1 MPPDSTAAAP
11 VLPATDGA
19 ATGLAG
25 VHARIAAAAQAVGRS
40 PAAVTL
46 IAVSKTQPAERIA
59 ALARAGQ
66 RDFGENYL
74 QEALPKITALA
85 PLGLTWHF
93 IGRLQSN
100 KTREVANHF
109 AWLHS
114 LDRLKLA
121 ERLSAQRPPEL
132 PALQCLLE
140 VNADAET
147 SKGGVD
153 FVALG
158 ELAAAVRELPGLSL
172 RGFMAMPAP
181 RENPDDQRAIFAD
194 VVARLSPLMAG
205 LDTLSLGTSGDFEAA
220 IAAGST
226 MVRIG
231 TAVFGPRPTR

>member
-1 MPPDSTAAAP
+1 MPPDSPERPAAFSSAPTAEQALTT
-11 VLPATDGA
+11 VQ
-19 ATGLAG
+19 
-25 VHARIAAAAQAVGRS
+25 ARIAAAARASGRDA
-40 PAAVTL
+40 AAVKL
-46 IAVSKTQPAERIA
+46 VAVSKTQTAERIA

-74 QEALPKITALA
+74 QEAIPKIRELA

-100 KTREVANHF
+100 KTRDVASHF
-109 AWLHS
+109 AWVHS

-140 VNADAET
+140 INADAEA

-158 ELAAAVRELPGLSL
+158 ELVAAVRELPGLAL

-181 RENPDDQRAIFAD
+181 REEPAAQRAVFAD
-194 VVARLSPLMAG
+194 LVARLSPLRAG
-205 LDTLSLGTSGDFEAA
+205 LDILSLGTSGDFEAA

-231 TAVFGPRPTR
+231 TAVFGPRPAR

>member
-1 MPPDSTAAAP
+1 MPPDSPEVLAVSPSDESATAA
-11 VLPATDGA
+11 
-19 ATGLAG
+19 LAG

-40 PAAVTL
+40 AAAVTL
-46 IAVSKTQPAERIA
+46 VAVSKTQPAERIA

-132 PALQCLLE
+132 PPLQCLVE

-147 SKGGVD
+147 SKGGID

-158 ELAAAVRELPGLSL
+158 ELVAAIRELPGLTL

-181 RENPDDQRAIFAD
+181 REEAQAQRAIFAE
-194 VVARLSPLMAG
+194 VVARVSPLMPG

-231 TAVFGPRPTR
+231 TAVFGARPAR

>member
-1 MPPDSTAAAP
+1 MT
-11 VLPATDGA
+11 
-19 ATGLAG
+19 LAG
-25 VHARIAAAAQAVGRS
+25 VHERISQAAQGAGRS
-40 PAAVTL
+40 AAAVTL
-46 IAVSKTQPAERIA
+46 VAVSKTQPAGRIA
-59 ALARAGQ
+59 ALARAGH

-74 QEALPKITALA
+74 QEALPKIRELA
-85 PLGLTWHF
+85 SLGLTWHF

-121 ERLSAQRPPEL
+121 ERLSAQRPPSL
-132 PALQCLLE
+132 PPLQCLIE

-153 FVALG
+153 LGALD
-158 ELAAAVRELPGLSL
+158 ELVGAVRELPGLTL

-181 RENPDDQRAIFAD
+181 REDPMAQRAVFAD
-194 VVARLSPLMAG
+194 LVARLSPLMAG

-220 IAAGST
+220 VAAGST

-231 TAVFGPRPTR
+231 TAVFGPRAAR

>member
-1 MPPDSTAAAP
+1 MGAIAANLQA
-11 VLPATDGA
+11 VRD
-19 ATGLAG
+19 
-25 VHARIAAAAQAVGRS
+25 RIARATRAAGRPAEAVS
-40 PAAVTL
+40 L
-46 IAVSKTQPAERIA
+46 LAVSKTQPAARVA
-59 ALARAGQ
+59 ALAAEGQ
-66 RDFGENYL
+66 RDFGENYV
-74 QEALPKITALA
+74 QEALPKMAALTE
-85 PLGLTWHF
+85 LGLTWHF

-100 KTREVANHF
+100 KTREVATHF
-109 AWLHS
+109 DWLHS

-172 RGFMAMPAP
+172 RGFMALPAP

>member
-1 MPPDSTAAAP
+1 MESAAAA
-11 VLPATDGA
+11 LE
-19 ATGLAG
+19 G
-25 VHARIAAAAQAVGRS
+25 VHVRIAAAARAAGRS
-40 PAAVTL
+40 AAAVTL
-46 IAVSKTQPAERIA
+46 VAVSKTQPADRIA
-59 ALARAGQ
+59 ALARMGQ

-74 QEALPKITALA
+74 QEALPKIGTLA

-109 AWLHS
+109 AWVHS

-121 ERLSAQRPPEL
+121 ERLSAQRPSEL
-132 PALQCLLE
+132 PALQCLIE

-158 ELAAAVRELPGLSL
+158 ELVAAVRELPGLTL

-181 RENPDDQRAIFAD
+181 REEPAAQQAVFAEI
-194 VVARLSPLMAG
+194 VARLSPLMGG
-205 LDTLSLGTSGDFEAA
+205 LDTLSLGTSGDFESA
-220 IAAGST
+220 ITAGST

-231 TAVFGPRPTR
+231 TAVFGPRPAR